1 MVIAIQ
7 VTASKEAFVHGIVI
21 NVDGTDYYL
30 DGAADGPGG
39 AYDVPGHFLHMAGPD
54 KLVGEHYN
62 YGPFGESKFWSSD
75 AENATLL
82 YKVSGIIDTWSPE
95 KAGWY
100 AKRGYIHY
108 HELIEVEDPHDKHP
122 TKVVWLKHT
131 AVDKFTFDP
140 PMAPYPHN
148 VTPGVDYIFMPDYM
162 NPYPPM
168 P

>member
-1 MVIAIQ
+1 M
-7 VTASKEAFVHGIVI
+7 
-21 NVDGTDYYL
+21 DDTDYYL
-30 DGAADGPGG
+30 AGAPDGPGG
-39 AYDVPGHFLHMAGPD
+39 AYDVPGHFWHMAGPD

-108 HELIEVEDPHDKHP
+108 HELIEVEDPHDTHL

-140 PMAPYPHN
+140 HMAPYPHN
-148 VTPGVDYIFMPDYM
+148 VTLGVDYIFMPNYM